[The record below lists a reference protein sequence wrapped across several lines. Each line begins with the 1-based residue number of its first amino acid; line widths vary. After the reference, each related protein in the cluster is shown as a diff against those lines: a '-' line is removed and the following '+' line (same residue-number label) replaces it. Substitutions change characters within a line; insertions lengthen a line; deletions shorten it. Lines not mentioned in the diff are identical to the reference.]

1 MRLDDVVALL
11 DALERHGVRYA
22 VFGGLAMAA
31 HGFDRATRD
40 LDLFVAP
47 DGENVELLR
56 RALGDVFDDPDIAA
70 ITSDDLGGEYP
81 AVQYGPPGV
90 DFTIDIVSR
99 LGDAFR
105 FEDLVVDRVVLG
117 TTTIAVVSAE
127 TLYRMK
133 RDTVRL
139 RDRDDAQRLVE
150 AFGIEDESASGGPAG
165 EG

>member
-1 MRLDDVVALL
+1 MYPDAMRLEDVLTVL
-11 DALERHGVRYA
+11 DALERAGVRYA

-47 DGENVELLR
+47 DVANVERLR
-56 RALGDVFDDPDIAA
+56 EALTAE
-70 ITSDDLGGEYP
+70 DLGGAYP
-81 AVQYGPPGV
+81 AVQYGPPDV

-105 FEDLVVDRVVLG
+105 FEDLEVERVLAGTLTITVV
-117 TTTIAVVSAE
+117 TPE

-139 RDRDDAQRLVE
+139 RDRDDAQRL
-150 AFGIEDESASGGPAG
+150 AHAYGFDSGEDR
-165 EG
+165 

>member
-1 MRLDDVVALL
+1 MRLDDVQVLL
-11 DALERHGVRYA
+11 DALERNGVRYA

-47 DGENVELLR
+47 DADNVELLR
-56 RALGDVFDDPDIAA
+56 MALGEVFDDPDISS
-70 ITSDDLGGEYP
+70 ITAEDLGGEYP

-99 LGDAFR
+99 LGDAFS
-105 FEDLVVDRVVLG
+105 FEDLVIDRVALG

-150 AFGIEDESASGGPAG
+150 AYGFDEASSSDGPAG